1 MENKEKKV
9 VYVNIKN
16 KREENC
22 FGSISA
28 IYDYYTSDDIGYTMR
43 TLQSFRINE
52 DKEFENDKI
61 RIKVFRLK
69 QKKRER

>member
-9 VYVNIKN
+9 VYVNIKS
-16 KREENC
+16 KGEENC

-28 IYDYYTSDDIGYTMR
+28 IYDYYTSDDIGYTLR
-43 TLQSFRINE
+43 TLHSFKINE
-52 DKEFENDKI
+52 ERSFENDKI

-69 QKKRER
+69 QKKR